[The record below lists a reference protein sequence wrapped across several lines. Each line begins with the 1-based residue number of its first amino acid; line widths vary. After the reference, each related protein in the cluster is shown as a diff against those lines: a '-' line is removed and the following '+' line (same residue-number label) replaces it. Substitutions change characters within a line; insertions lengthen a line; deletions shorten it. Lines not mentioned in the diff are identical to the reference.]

1 MSDAGNLLWVLFQ
14 DLYEK
19 YTHGEIDEEPF
30 DYVRQ
35 KLFARDEASPEELP
49 AADDSDL

>member
-35 KLFARDEASPEELP
+35 KLFAHDEASPEELP